1 MPVTGRSRQTGSTG
15 AAKPTA
21 PTAPTRTA
29 GAARAARG
37 TRSPTPPRAAP
48 TGGGPSRPP
57 GRPRDPRLGAAILTA
72 AEQQL
77 GERGYARM
85 SMESVA
91 SAAGTTVPSLRRRYR
106 GKPELIAAVID
117 SLRVEALPTPA
128 LPPREGALAIL
139 KNFQRN
145 LGRRH
150 AMATLGTIIAEEDRH
165 PAFLEHFRAYLVRPR
180 RAMLRDTL
188 AAGVSAG
195 DLPPGLDLDAA
206 VAMLIGS
213 FYARYLS
220 GEGVPA
226 DWPERVLRAV
236 WPVG

>member
-1 MPVTGRSRQTGSTG
+1 VPVTGRPRQT
-15 AAKPTA
+15 
-21 PTAPTRTA
+21 
-29 GAARAARG
+29 
-37 TRSPTPPRAAP
+37 AP
-48 TGGGPSRPP
+48 TGGTPSRPP
-57 GRPRDPRLGAAILTA
+57 GRPRDPRLGAAILAA

-128 LPPREGALAIL
+128 LPPRECALATL
-139 KNFQRN
+139 RNFQRN

-150 AMATLGTIIAEEDRH
+150 AMATLGTIIAEEARH
-165 PAFLEHFRAYLVRPR
+165 PALLEHFRLSLVQPR
-180 RAMLRDTL
+180 RAMLRDAL
-188 AAGVSAG
+188 AAGVGAG

-206 VAMLIGS
+206 VAMLIGA

-226 DWPERVLRAV
+226 DWAERVLLMI
-236 WPVG
+236 WPAH